1 MEITN
6 LNDESPEYRSS
17 REALLE
23 AEIELMAHRERV
35 ARLRRQLPG
44 GPAVENYEFLEGP
57 EDLGAGDGPVRG
69 VQLQDLF
76 SGPDRPLIVY
86 HLMYGKSQTTP
97 CPMCTS
103 WIDGFNGIAHH
114 LEQNADLAIVAAAEL
129 PALRAHARDRGWHRL
144 RLLSCA
150 DNTFKLDLGSE
161 TEDGAQDSQISVF
174 TLDPGGP
181 VRHFYSA
188 HPWMSAEIK
197 ERGIDLLNPVWHLLD
212 LTPSGRKEWYAGL
225 DYGS

>member
-6 LNDESPEYRSS
+6 LGDESPEYRSS
-17 REALLE
+17 REALLA
-23 AEIELMAHRERV
+23 AEIELTAHTERV
-35 ARLRRQLPG
+35 AELRRQLPP
-44 GPAVENYEFLEGP
+44 GPTVENYAFLEGP
-57 EDLGAGDGPVRG
+57 DDLAAGDEPVRR
-69 VQLQDLF
+69 VHLQDLF
-76 SGPDRPLIVY
+76 SSPDRPLIVY
-86 HLMYGKSQTTP
+86 HLMFGKSQTTP

-161 TEDGAQDSQISVF
+161 TRDGAQDSQVSVF
-174 TLDPGGP
+174 TVDPAGSA
-181 VRHFYSA
+181 RHFYSA
-188 HPWMSAEIK
+188 HPWMSAVIR
-197 ERGIDLLNPVWHLLD
+197 ERGIDLLNPLWHLLD
-212 LTPSGRKEWYAGL
+212 LTPSGRKEWYPGL